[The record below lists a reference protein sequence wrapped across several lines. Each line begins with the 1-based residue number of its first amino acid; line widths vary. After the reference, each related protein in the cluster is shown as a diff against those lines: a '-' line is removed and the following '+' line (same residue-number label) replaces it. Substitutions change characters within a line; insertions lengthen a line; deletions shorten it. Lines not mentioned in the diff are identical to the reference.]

1 VFDSESPTA
10 DFTSPSP
17 QRGQGTAVSPTRR
30 AARGAARFSTR
41 QRIRRPRS
49 PRTTVALLD
58 DDTQAR
64 RELRDILNR
73 RRGIQITGEAGKSD
87 DLLRLL
93 DSAPTQIVVMD
104 VLLRREQGLEV
115 IRRIRR
121 DHPETRVVV
130 LTNML
135 DEAMLLAA
143 LRAGAHAYLDRMG
156 GPVRVA
162 EALRMVAAGERIL
175 PDQRAITHV
184 VRELE
189 RLAHADVLLRIGLSP
204 EERHLLTLI
213 ADGHNNQAIAE
224 RLGVSLATVKRHLTQ
239 IFGKLQ
245 TTDRN
250 GAISEAM
257 RQGVL

>member
-1 VFDSESPTA
+1 MFESESSVFDAPPSSPEW
-10 DFTSPSP
+10 
-17 QRGQGTAVSPTRR
+17 RQGASAPPPRR
-30 AARGAARFSTR
+30 AGRIPARHAAR
-41 QRIRRPRS
+41 QRIRRARVAP
-49 PRTTVALLD
+49 TTVALLD
-58 DDTQAR
+58 DDSQAR
-64 RELRDILNR
+64 RELREALGQ
-73 RRGIQITGEAGKSD
+73 RRGIQITGEVGKSD

-93 DSAPTQIVVMD
+93 AATPTQVVVMD
-104 VLLRREQGLEV
+104 VLLRRENGLEV

-121 DHPETRVVV
+121 DQPQTSVVIV
-130 LTNML
+130 TNLL
-135 DEAMLLAA
+135 DETMLLAA

-156 GPVRVA
+156 GAGRVA

-175 PDQRAITHV
+175 PDQRAVTHV

-204 EERHLLTLI
+204 DERHLLSLI

-245 TTDRN
+245 TNDRN
-250 GAISEAM
+250 GAISEAL